1 MGYKILG
8 YAVWRGGRWYLRRR
22 FPGAG
27 RKAAIA
33 GGVGA
38 LVAGGVAFAV
48 LRRSHDD

>member
-8 YAVWRGGRWYLRRR
+8 YAVWRGGKWYLRRR

-27 RKAAIA
+27 RKAAVA
-33 GGVGA
+33 GGVGV